1 MDVSRF
7 EKLSPA
13 EFATAVAV
21 SPRPFVLDVRG
32 DAEFRAGHVPGSR
45 WIHVHE
51 LAARRGELPTA
62 KIARILVVGDTAKR
76 TQAAA
81 TFLALVGFADVAVLA
96 GGFAAW
102 RGAVETGPPTPP
114 KPRGP
119 ELRVI

>member
-1 MDVSRF
+1 MPRF
-7 EKLSPA
+7 QELTPA
-13 EFATAVAV
+13 EFADALAVKPPPV
-21 SPRPFVLDVRG
+21 VIDVRD
-32 DAEFRAGHVPGSR
+32 DAAFRAGHVPGAR

-51 LAARRGELPTA
+51 LASRRGELPTA
-62 KIARILVVGDTAKR
+62 KIARILIVGDAPKR

-81 TFLALVGFADVAVLA
+81 TFLALVGFADVGALA

-102 RGAVETGPPTPP
+102 TGAVETGPPTPP

>member
-1 MDVSRF
+1 MARF
-7 EKLSPA
+7 QLLTSA
-13 EFATAVAV
+13 EFATAVA
-21 SPRPFVLDVRG
+21 STPRPYVLDVRG

-51 LAARRGELPTA
+51 LAARRDELPTA
-62 KIARILVVGDTAKR
+62 KIARVLVVGDSDKR

-81 TFLALVGFADVAVLA
+81 TFLALVGFADVAALA

-102 RGAVETGPPTPP
+102 SGAVETGPPTPP